1 MRFPV
6 RYAPKEDPM
15 KQPTE
20 KPIRHSKLN
29 EVVASRIKDYIIE
42 HSLGEG
48 DRLPTEQQMT
58 QMFGVSRVS
67 VREATRALNFL
78 GIIESAPRR
87 GLTIGQ
93 VDMKRVTEYLG
104 FHFALNDYPF
114 EQLRKTRIVLEIGAL
129 SESVDRIA
137 DNPALFQKLM
147 EMNEKIREAKDV
159 DGAIAS
165 DLAFHRALIECSDL
179 EPLIAFNS
187 LLEVFF
193 KRISKEE
200 GFKKREVWLKGI
212 ESHKQILV
220 ELKGRNLP
228 KAKELMRAHI
238 GTPRPLARKDV
249 D

>member
-1 MRFPV
+1 
-6 RYAPKEDPM
+6 M
-15 KQPTE
+15 KQPSE

-58 QMFGVSRVS
+58 EMFGVSRVS

-78 GIIESAPRR
+78 GIIQSAPRR

-114 EQLRKTRIVLEIGAL
+114 EQLRKTRIVIEVGAL
-129 SESVDRIA
+129 SESIDRIA
-137 DNPALFQKLM
+137 DNPAVFQKLTAL
-147 EMNEKIREAKDV
+147 NDKIREAKDV
-159 DGAIAS
+159 DTFIS
-165 DLAFHRALIECSDL
+165 RDLDFHSALIECSDL

-193 KRISKEE
+193 KRVSKDEV
-200 GFKKREVWLKGI
+200 FKKRDNWIKGV
-212 ESHKQILV
+212 ESHKQILA
-220 ELKGRNLP
+220 ELRARNLQ
-228 KAKELMRAHI
+228 KAKELMRGHI
-238 GTPRPLARKDV
+238 GAPRPIRP
-249 D
+249 

>member
-1 MRFPV
+1 
-6 RYAPKEDPM
+6 M
-15 KQPTE
+15 KHPSE
-20 KPIRHSKLN
+20 KPIRHTKLN

-58 QMFGVSRVS
+58 EMFGVSRVS

-93 VDMKRVTEYLG
+93 VDMDRVTEYLG
-104 FHFALNDYPF
+104 FHFALNDYPV
-114 EQLRKTRIVLEIGAL
+114 EQLRKTRIVIEVGAL
-129 SESVDRIA
+129 SEAMGRIA
-137 DNPALFQKLM
+137 DNPAVFQKLSTL
-147 EMNEKIREAKDV
+147 NEKIRDAKDV
-159 DGAIAS
+159 DS
-165 DLAFHRALIECSDL
+165 FVSRDLDFHRALIECSDL

-193 KRISKEE
+193 KRVSKEE
-200 GFKKREVWLKGI
+200 AFKKRENWQRGI

-220 ELKGRNLP
+220 ELRARNLQ
-228 KAKELMRAHI
+228 KAQDLMRYHI
-238 GTPRPLARKDV
+238 GVPKPPGQK
-249 D
+249 

>member
-1 MRFPV
+1 
-6 RYAPKEDPM
+6 M

-147 EMNEKIREAKDV
+147 ELNEKIREAKDV

-212 ESHKQILV
+212 ESHKQILM
-220 ELKGRNLP
+220 ELRGRNLQ

-238 GTPRPLARKDV
+238 GAPRPTARKDL

>member
-1 MRFPV
+1 
-6 RYAPKEDPM
+6 M
-15 KQPTE
+15 KQPSE

-58 QMFGVSRVS
+58 EMFGVSRVS

-78 GIIESAPRR
+78 GIIQSAPRR

-114 EQLRKTRIVLEIGAL
+114 EQLRKTRIVIEVGAL
-129 SESVDRIA
+129 SEAIDRIA
-137 DNPALFQKLM
+137 DNPAVFQKLTAL
-147 EMNEKIREAKDV
+147 NETIREAKDV
-159 DGAIAS
+159 DAFIVR
-165 DLAFHRALIECSDL
+165 DLNFHSALIECSDL

-187 LLEVFF
+187 LLDVFF
-193 KRISKEE
+193 KRVSKEE
-200 GFKKREVWLKGI
+200 VFKKRENWIRGV
-212 ESHKQILV
+212 ESHKQILT
-220 ELKGRNLP
+220 ELRTRNLH
-228 KAKELMRAHI
+228 KAQELMRAHI
-238 GTPRPLARKDV
+238 GTPRSPGYKELA
-249 D
+249 

>member
-1 MRFPV
+1 
-6 RYAPKEDPM
+6 M
-15 KQPTE
+15 KQPSE

-58 QMFGVSRVS
+58 VMFGVSRVS

-114 EQLRKTRIVLEIGAL
+114 EQLRKTRIVIEVGAL
-129 SESVDRIA
+129 SESIDRIA
-137 DNPALFQKLM
+137 DNPAVFQKLM
-147 EMNEKIREAKDV
+147 ALNEKIREAKDLDAFIV
-159 DGAIAS
+159 A
-165 DLAFHRALIECSDL
+165 DLEFHSALIECSDL

-193 KRISKEE
+193 KRVSKDES
-200 GFKKREVWLKGI
+200 FKKRENWIKGI
-212 ESHKQILV
+212 ESHKQILA
-220 ELKGRNLP
+220 ELRARNLQ

-238 GTPRPLARKDV
+238 GAARPSNRKEV
-249 D
+249 V

>member
-1 MRFPV
+1 
-6 RYAPKEDPM
+6 
-15 KQPTE
+15 
-20 KPIRHSKLN
+20 
-29 EVVASRIKDYIIE
+29 
-42 HSLGEG
+42 
-48 DRLPTEQQMT
+48 LPTEQQMT

-147 EMNEKIREAKDV
+147 EFNEAIREAKDV
-159 DGAIAS
+159 DCAIAS

-193 KRISKEE
+193 KRIGKEE
-200 GFKKREVWLKGI
+200 SLKKREVWIKGI
-212 ESHKQILV
+212 DAHKQILM
-220 ELKGRNLP
+220 ELRSRNLQ

-238 GTPRPLARKDV
+238 GAPRTVARKTAD
-249 D
+249 

>member
-1 MRFPV
+1 
-6 RYAPKEDPM
+6 M
-15 KQPTE
+15 KQPSE

-42 HSLGEG
+42 NALGEG

-58 QMFGVSRVS
+58 EMFGVSRVS

-93 VDMKRVTEYLG
+93 VDMNRVTEYLG

-114 EQLRKTRIVLEIGAL
+114 EQLRKTRVVIEIGAMG
-129 SESVDRIA
+129 EAIERIA
-137 DNPALFQKLM
+137 SNPAIFQKLTSL
-147 EMNEKIREAKDV
+147 NEKIRENKDV
-159 DGAIAS
+159 DALIAS
-165 DLAFHRALIECSDL
+165 DLDFHRALIECSDL

-193 KRISKEE
+193 KRISKDEI
-200 GFKKREVWLKGI
+200 FKKRETWLGGF
-212 ESHKQILV
+212 ESHKQILA
-220 ELKGRNLP
+220 ELRARNLQ
-228 KAKELMRAHI
+228 KAQNLMRVHI
-238 GTPRPLARKDV
+238 GSAKTTNSKEV
-249 D
+249 V

>member
-1 MRFPV
+1 
-6 RYAPKEDPM
+6 M
-15 KQPTE
+15 KQPVE
-20 KPIRHSKLN
+20 KPIRHTKLN

-58 QMFGVSRVS
+58 EMFGVSRVS

-78 GIIESAPRR
+78 GIIQSAPRR

-114 EQLRKTRIVLEIGAL
+114 EQLRKTRIVIEIGAL
-129 SESVDRIA
+129 AESIDRIA
-137 DNPALFQKLM
+137 DNPAVFQKLTAL
-147 EMNEKIREAKDV
+147 NEKIREAKDLDTFV
-159 DGAIAS
+159 AS
-165 DLAFHRALIECSDL
+165 DLEFHSALIECSDL

-193 KRISKEE
+193 KRVSKDEA
-200 GFKKREVWLKGI
+200 FKKRENWMRGVD
-212 ESHKQILV
+212 SHKQILA
-220 ELKGRNLP
+220 ELRARNLP

-238 GTPRPLARKDV
+238 GAPRTSSHKSSD
-249 D
+249 